1 MITSSPVTA
10 PPDLDALVRARFGH
24 PEFRPGQKEIVE
36 WIAIGGDALVVMPTG
51 AGKSLCYQ
59 APALARGGV
68 CVVVSP
74 LIALMKDQVDG
85 LLARGVRATLINS
98 TIDASERRARMAAV
112 RSGEIELVYVAPERF
127 TPRFIDELAACNI
140 QLFAIDEA
148 HCLSQWGHD
157 FRPDYLRLGEVR
169 KAMGCPRTV
178 ALTATATPEVQNDIL
193 KVLDLAD
200 ARRFVRGFDRPN
212 LRIDLIDARSPK
224 EKDTLVVALAS
235 PGPSLVYC
243 ATRKNVERAC
253 AAIPGSQMYHAG
265 LETNERQAVQDRF
278 IRGKAPIVVAT
289 NAFGM
294 GIDKSDVRTVV
305 HYDMPGSIEAWYQEI
320 GRAGRDGKPARVTLI
335 FREEDRRIHE
345 FFIHG
350 SHPPAAWVHTVWQQ
364 LNIRSD
370 TGAGPSRGPV
380 HVPLLQL
387 QSHLPDGS
395 DERAAQSCLYVLQ
408 REGMIRRLGTTD
420 RPGVAR
426 LLTSTSEGG
435 TRGVV
440 YGWLKAQKD
449 APMGVS
455 IFIDRLADTLGLDPA
470 EVVAG
475 LTTLRARGVIA
486 WEEPTRADGL
496 ELLRPGEPLVLTED
510 TVRARRARELKKLQ
524 AIVDFSRAACRRR
537 YILEYF
543 GEVVPYERCGN
554 CDACRSGKR
563 SGNAP
568 RPLRPD
574 EEIIVRKVL
583 ACVAR
588 MKEGYTS
595 TMVAKVLTGQRDGA
609 LSGLGLDRL
618 STFGILASLGQREAE
633 SVIAELLRS
642 GALSRKEV
650 TRNINDRDMKY
661 AVLEVSAI
669 GKAVMT
675 QAAPDFRMCFP
686 LAEAELAEPLVTSPP
701 PGAADLLAHL
711 KDVRGR
717 VARACDVPAYVVASD
732 RALGAIAAS
741 RPVSRGAML
750 AVHGMGPERFRKYG
764 EPLLQAVRSWCGS

>member
-1 MITSSPVTA
+1 MTASPDIDT
-10 PPDLDALVRARFGH
+10 LLRARFGH
-24 PEFRPGQKEIVE
+24 TGFRPGQREIVE
-36 WIAIGGDALVVMPTG
+36 WIATGGDALVVMPTG

-59 APALARGGV
+59 VPALARGGV
-68 CVVVSP
+68 CLVVSP

-98 TIDASERRARMAAV
+98 TIDVSERRARMMAV

-127 TPRFIDELAACNI
+127 TPRFIDELAGCNV

-178 ALTATATPEVQNDIL
+178 ALTATATREVQDDIL
-193 KVLDLAD
+193 KVLDLGD

-212 LRIDLIDARSPK
+212 LRIDLLNARSPK
-224 EKDTLVVALAS
+224 EKDTLVAALAS

-253 AAIPGSQMYHAG
+253 ASIPGAQMYHAG
-265 LETNERQAVQDRF
+265 LEVAERQAVQDRF
-278 IRGKAPIVVAT
+278 IRGKTPIVVAT

-294 GIDKSDVRTVV
+294 GIDKADVRTVV

-335 FREEDRRIHE
+335 FREQDRRIHE

-350 SHPPAAWVHTVWQQ
+350 SHPPAAWVHVVWQQ
-364 LNIRSD
+364 LNARSD
-370 TGAGPSRGPV
+370 IGKGPSRGPV
-380 HVPLLQL
+380 HVPLAQL
-387 QSHLPDGS
+387 QSHLPDEA

-408 REGMIRRLGTTD
+408 REGMIRRLGSTD

-426 LLTSTSEGG
+426 LLKTTSEGG
-435 TRGVV
+435 IRGAVLRWLSAQDGAQAGVPVV
-440 YGWLKAQKD
+440 L
-449 APMGVS
+449 
-455 IFIDRLADTLGLDPA
+455 DRLADELGLDLS
-470 EVVAG
+470 ELIAG
-475 LTTLRARGVIA
+475 FATLRARGIIG
-486 WEEPTRADGL
+486 WEEPSRADGL
-496 ELLRPGEPLVLTED
+496 ELLRPGEALVLTEA
-510 TVRARRARELKKLQ
+510 TVRARRDRELKKLQ
-524 AIVDFSRAACRRR
+524 AMVDLSRADCRRR

-543 GEVVPYERCGN
+543 GETVLPERCGN

-568 RPLRPD
+568 RALRPD

-588 MKEGYTS
+588 MKDGYTGS
-595 TMVAKVLTGQRDGA
+595 MVAKVLTGQRDSV

-618 STFGILASLGQREAE
+618 STFGILASLGQRETEA
-633 SVIAELLRS
+633 VIAELLRS

-650 TRNINDRDMKY
+650 TRSINGRDARY
-661 AVLEVSAI
+661 SVLEVSTT

-675 QAAPDFRMCFP
+675 QTALEFKMCFP
-686 LAEAELAEPLVTSPP
+686 LAEAEVVAPLATSPP

-711 KDVRGR
+711 RDLRTR
-717 VARACDVPAYVVASD
+717 VARASDVPAYVVASD
-732 RALGAIAAS
+732 RTLESIAAS
-741 RPVSRGAML
+741 RPVTRGSML
-750 AVHGMGPERFRKYG
+750 AIHGMGPERFRKYG
-764 EPLLQAVRSWCGS
+764 EPLLQAVRSWCGGAQA